1 MSRLTHLAFFFLLSG
16 QLFSQ
21 SACSNVIS
29 QVIESDCFRD
39 SDSPGVKSQVCEA
52 LPFAEGI
59 DHLVY
64 LEKDT
69 AQETTVVF
77 YFDHDRCTS
86 VEMRIR
92 YRSAALLVQGVA
104 GIESKLSLHY
114 DLIREVDP
122 TVLIGPAQ
130 FFASSLWEDQSRH
143 LILTAKTEP
152 LPEVVL
158 KLLYL
163 RARR

>member
-1 MSRLTHLAFFFLLSG
+1 MTLRSLLILMLLPTRLFAQHVCTNA
-16 QLFSQ
+16 
-21 SACSNVIS
+21 VR
-29 QVIESDCFRD
+29 QVIECDRFRGSDL
-39 SDSPGVKSQVCEA
+39 PGVKSQVCEV